1 MQGQHYNQRMPD
13 YLISPHI
20 LKEIKTPPNPL
31 VVAAQANYASEFHR
45 RLVKWINDFDA
56 TLDESHDVGVRL
68 VTFGQAVVFHLENIW
83 YWNPSLIRFSGH
95 MEDGSPVDL
104 IQHVSQISV
113 LLMKL
118 TRTDPSQPKRPID
131 FTCEAEGAGE

>member
-1 MQGQHYNQRMPD
+1 MPD

-118 TRTDPSQPKRPID
+118 TRTDPSQPKRPIG